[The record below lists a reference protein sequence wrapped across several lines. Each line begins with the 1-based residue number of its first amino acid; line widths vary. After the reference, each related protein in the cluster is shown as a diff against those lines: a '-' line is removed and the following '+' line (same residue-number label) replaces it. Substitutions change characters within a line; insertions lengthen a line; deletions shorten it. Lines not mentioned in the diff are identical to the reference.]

1 MNKFFGDLHIIN
13 LENYKFILLDID
25 GVILDQC
32 FDNYYWSN
40 LVPTEVAKANNV
52 SFNDAKAEVVS
63 MGKILEGTLPWY
75 ELSHWEQFF
84 NVDLIKPALEHMS
97 LINFLPG
104 AEKTLEILSRKDINV
119 ILLTNCDSRLLNVK
133 SDSVPFLQYVD
144 ACQSSTDLGFIKEE
158 KGYWDLVFK
167 KFKIDP
173 AASIF
178 LDDNKSIIKMAKN
191 CGIESAYHV
200 LEPTSDK
207 SVVYE
212 SNGLRYLKNITKLI

>member
-1 MNKFFGDLHIIN
+1 
-13 LENYKFILLDID
+13 
-25 GVILDQC
+25 
-32 FDNYYWSN
+32 
-40 LVPTEVAKANNV
+40 
-52 SFNDAKAEVVS
+52 
-63 MGKILEGTLPWY
+63 
-75 ELSHWEQFF
+75 
-84 NVDLIKPALEHMS
+84 MS
-97 LINFLPG
+97 
-104 AEKTLEILSRKDINV
+104 KKDINV

-178 LDDNKSIIKMAKN
+178 LDDKKSIVRMAKKF
-191 CGIESAYHV
+191 GIESAYHV

-207 SVVYE
+207 SVIYE

>member
-1 MNKFFGDLHIIN
+1 M
-13 LENYKFILLDID
+13 
-25 GVILDQC
+25 
-32 FDNYYWSN
+32 
-40 LVPTEVAKANNV
+40 PAEVAKAKNV
-52 SFNDAKAEVVS
+52 SFHDAKAEVVS
-63 MGKILEGTLPWY
+63 MGRVLEGTLPWY

-84 NVDLIKPALEHMS
+84 NIDLIKPALEHTS

-104 AEKTLEILSRKDINV
+104 AEKTLEILSKKDINV

-144 ACQSSTDLGFIKEE
+144 VCQSSTELGFIKEE
-158 KGYWDLVFK
+158 KDYWDLVFK

-178 LDDNKSIIKMAKN
+178 LDDNKSIVRMAKK

-207 SVVYE
+207 SVIYE
-212 SNGLRYLKNITKLI
+212 SNGLKCLKNITKLI

>member
-1 MNKFFGDLHIIN
+1 M
-13 LENYKFILLDID
+13 
-25 GVILDQC
+25 
-32 FDNYYWSN
+32 
-40 LVPTEVAKANNV
+40 PTEVAKARNV
-52 SFNDAKAEVVS
+52 SFHDTKAEVVS
-63 MGKILEGTLPWY
+63 MGKVLEGTLPWY
-75 ELSHWEQFF
+75 ELNHWEQFF
-84 NVDLIKPALEHMS
+84 NVDLIKPALENAS

-104 AEKTLEILSRKDINV
+104 AEKTLEKLSKKDIKL

-144 ACQSSTDLGFIKEE
+144 ACHSSTDLGFIKEE

-178 LDDNKSIIKMAKN
+178 LDDNKSIVRMAKK

-207 SVVYE
+207 SVIYE
-212 SNGLRYLKNITKLI
+212 SNGLKCLKNITKLI

>member
-1 MNKFFGDLHIIN
+1 M
-13 LENYKFILLDID
+13 
-25 GVILDQC
+25 
-32 FDNYYWSN
+32 
-40 LVPTEVAKANNV
+40 PAEVAKAKNV
-52 SFNDAKAEVVS
+52 SFHDAKAEVVS
-63 MGKILEGTLPWY
+63 MGKVLEGTLPWY
-75 ELSHWEQFF
+75 ELSHWEKFF
-84 NVDLIKPALEHMS
+84 NIDLIKPALEHTS

-104 AEKTLEILSRKDINV
+104 AEKTLEILSKKDINV

-144 ACQSSTDLGFIKEE
+144 ACHSSTDLGFIKEE

-178 LDDNKSIIKMAKN
+178 LDDNKNIVRMAKN
-191 CGIESAYHV
+191 CGIKSAYHV

-207 SVVYE
+207 SVIYE
-212 SNGLRYLKNITKLI
+212 SNGLKCLKNITKLI